1 MPRAPKYR
9 VEATWQCFK
18 ESHDSMFGFIAQNLT
33 AKDVDHFF
41 QQYESGA
48 KFGLCWKALIS
59 RWSFFDWFLWCQ
71 VCCLDIYCQIRL
83 SLRTEGPSCRNKEAF
98 HQLQGVCTVWSSKSM
113 VPCSDIPDLMVQGR
127 RSHIS
132 KKACVSSQA
141 AEKTFRFYR
150 WVWDVGRMAVRTRL
164 SRSCAG
170 STGRAFDTWWDDV
183 RCAHQKGGYFMIFQ
197 RRSLCWWNL
206 WVTWLHLD
214 AFCILNIEKTWAVT
228 FWSNHVQCYFF
239 I

>member
-18 ESHDSMFGFIAQNLT
+18 ESHDSMFGLSHRTSQPKTWTTSFSSTNQVQNL
-33 AKDVDHFF
+33 VYGGIFV
-41 QQYESGA
+41 
-48 KFGLCWKALIS
+48 IS

-71 VCCLDIYCQIRL
+71 VCYLDIYCQIRL
-83 SLRTEGPSCRNKEAF
+83 SLRT
-98 HQLQGVCTVWSSKSM
+98 VWTASM
-113 VPCSDIPDLMVQGR
+113 CLAQTWTDLMVQGR
-127 RSHIS
+127 RSHIP
-132 KKACVSSQA
+132 KKDCVSSQA

-170 STGRAFDTWWDDV
+170 STGRAIDTWWDDV

-214 AFCILNIEKTWAVT
+214 AFCMLNIEKTWAVT